1 LAARAAVRYNDA
13 NQEKL
18 GVLGDRMSNSLV
30 NRLLCVAL
38 VVAVIFPLGRFVF
51 PMIGHDIGETPFGAL
66 EAVVSTTLGFGLY
79 AILFT

>member
-1 LAARAAVRYNDA
+1 
-13 NQEKL
+13 
-18 GVLGDRMSNSLV
+18 MSNSLV

-79 AILFT
+79 AILFS